1 MTDERIPMTI
11 GRTCLFV
18 AVIVPLTGAV
28 GASAIGCNSSPDAFP
43 IEDGGADAIGAS
55 DGTVVE
61 SGAGDAQPPPARTLK
76 LTWEIVTASPA
87 AAYVG
92 YDGGGVG
99 AGGAEGTGS
108 DGGLVDAG
116 SDAAPVGDAASDGSP
131 GDAMSSAEADAE
143 AGAVDDGG
151 TGAADTG
158 AVAASD
164 GGADAGASS
173 GSADAGGP
181 TGSPDAGGNAT
192 QPVAGLRVC
201 VYQDPT
207 IPCVMSDATG
217 KFTLAGLP
225 MMSDV
230 VVSMTK
236 TGYLPVLLPI
246 ETGSTD
252 MDGSPAGPFPMTAS
266 ATSSASSVPT
276 TVDLIAK
283 GMLVF
288 FAIMPDNGSLSSVV
302 GAIGTKVS
310 LSPMDG
316 SGPFFQTNHSAI
328 DPSATSV
335 VDQNGFYFNLDPGT
349 YQLTFA
355 DPHFD
360 CAPLSTPFG
369 FGFPSPPSAVKFP
382 IAAGYETAPV
392 GVLCTPQ
399 SVIVNTGDAN

>member
-1 MTDERIPMTI
+1 MPMTI
-11 GRTCLFV
+11 GRKCLFV
-18 AVIVPLTGAV
+18 VAIVPLTGV
-28 GASAIGCNSSPDAFP
+28 LSASAIGCNSSPADTFP
-43 IEDGGADAIGAS
+43 LEDGAADAIGAG
-55 DGTVVE
+55 DVTVVE
-61 SGAGDAQPPPARTLK
+61 SGAGDAQAAPARTLK
-76 LTWEIVTASPA
+76 LTWQVVTATPV

-92 YDGGGVG
+92 YDGGGAG
-99 AGGAEGTGS
+99 AGGA
-108 DGGLVDAG
+108 DDAG
-116 SDAAPVGDAASDGSP
+116 SDGAVSDAASVGDAASDGSP
-131 GDAMSSAEADAE
+131 GDAMSGAE
-143 AGAVDDGG
+143 AGVMDDGG

-158 AVAASD
+158 AVAAGD
-164 GGADAGASS
+164 GGVDGASN
-173 GSADAGGP
+173 GSPDAGGP
-181 TGSPDAGGNAT
+181 TGSPDAGGSGT

-201 VYQDPT
+201 VYRDPT
-207 IPCVMSDATG
+207 IPCVMSDSAG
-217 KFTLAGLP
+217 KFTLPGLP

-252 MDGSPAGPFPMTAS
+252 MDGSAVGPFPMTAS

-276 TVDLIAK
+276 TVDLVAK

-302 GAIGTKVS
+302 GALGTKVS
-310 LSPMDG
+310 LSPMNG
-316 SGPFFQTNHSAI
+316 SGPFFQTNHNAI
-328 DPSATSV
+328 DPAATSV
-335 VDQNGFYFNLDPGT
+335 VDQNGFYFNLDPGN
-349 YQLTFA
+349 YQLSFA

-360 CAPLSTPFG
+360 CAPLSTPWG

-382 IAAGYETAPV
+382 IVAGYETAPV